1 MAARLMLCWGATLCV
16 NLVEKCNAR
25 KNRIVHTLAAQH
37 LPRRIDAIRGIAAT
51 IHHIQRIV
59 HNLAAQHLHKLL

>member
-25 KNRIVHTLAAQH
+25 KNPQIVHTLAAQHLHGNAIRGIAASIHHIQRIVHTLAAQH
-37 LPRRIDAIRGIAAT
+37 L
-51 IHHIQRIV
+51 
-59 HNLAAQHLHKLL
+59 HKLL